1 MSLHTDTATA
11 FSVAVRQAHV
21 QGKDER
27 GQGSI
32 LCAVLATVVAVDQAT
47 KWWAWRNASGTMI
60 NEGASPF
67 VGTTVS
73 AWYEDRVSGALLDF
87 LAVGLLGI
95 AVSVLARRRR
105 PVLVLI
111 PGALMI
117 GGWSSN
123 LLDRLGMHHWTAPRS
138 SRGAVDFIPL
148 GSLLWNVAD
157 LYIVVGTSL
166 CLLVAASA
174 PRRRGNPAPGR

>member
-21 QGKDER
+21 QVTDER
-27 GQGSI
+27 GQRSI
-32 LCAVLATVVAVDQAT
+32 LFALLATVVAVDQAT
-47 KWWAWRNASGTMI
+47 KWWAWRNASGTSI

-73 AWYEDRVSGALLDF
+73 TWYEGRVSGSLLDF
-87 LAVGLLGI
+87 LAVGVIGT

-105 PVLVLI
+105 PILVLI

-117 GGWSSN
+117 GGWGSN
-123 LLDRLGMHHWTAPRS
+123 LLDRLGMHHVTAPTS
-138 SRGAVDFIPL
+138 ARGAVDFIPL
-148 GSLLWNVAD
+148 GPVSWNVAD
-157 LYIVVGTSL
+157 LFIVVGTSL
-166 CLLVAASA
+166 CLLVAAWA
-174 PRRRGNPAPGR
+174 PRRMGKPAPVR